1 VYCYSEIDRDEA
13 LKSMSGRINVQ
24 RYKGLGEMNAEQL
37 WDTTMNPEDRHMLKV
52 ELSDAEDIFAT
63 LMGNDVPQR
72 RRFIMNHAR
81 SVRNLDI

>member
-1 VYCYSEIDRDEA
+1 
-13 LKSMSGRINVQ
+13 
-24 RYKGLGEMNAEQL
+24 
-37 WDTTMNPEDRHMLKV
+37 MLKV
-52 ELSDAEDIFAT
+52 ELSDAEDVFAT